1 MRNELEGK
9 KKRKLNAEFQNTGVR
24 RVLVAGVGPDI
35 PENEFNFKLIMEK
48 GQLARVPHDMT
59 GDLKALNII
68 SGCGPCSS
76 AYPCL
81 YCTARRPGNW

>member
-1 MRNELEGK
+1 
-9 KKRKLNAEFQNTGVR
+9 
-24 RVLVAGVGPDI
+24 
-35 PENEFNFKLIMEK
+35 MEK

-76 AYPCL
+76 AFPCL